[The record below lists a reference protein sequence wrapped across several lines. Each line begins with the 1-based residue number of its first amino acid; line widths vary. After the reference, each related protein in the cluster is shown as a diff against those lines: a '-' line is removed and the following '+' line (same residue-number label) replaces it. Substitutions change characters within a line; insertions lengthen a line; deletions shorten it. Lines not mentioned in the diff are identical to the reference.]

1 MITAE
6 LGVIYEFG
14 SKRWV
19 MLGQIQALYPAKPPT
34 GLGKRLLE
42 MHVDAVGDW
51 DPEREAFS
59 LDATLYDSKI
69 AFVSFSGDVAVR
81 VRKGE
86 TFLFSAG
93 GYHPEFAVP
102 PGFPRLQRVKISLAD
117 SKHLKLLLTGY
128 VAITSNTRQ
137 IGARME
143 FFAGFGDF
151 SIEAVLGFDALW
163 EPDVRF
169 LIDFDL
175 EFKLKYKGITFFG
188 VDVSGRFSGPEPK
201 RVKGEWSID
210 LWLTSISKKFDKTFG
225 ADRPPVALPPVDPLP
240 ELVAALKDPLSWTAE
255 PPGFTLVSFRKRE
268 AQFVHPLGRLGVRQ
282 QVLPLGI
289 RLDRFGGAELASA
302 QRYDITSA
310 TVGGRAVTSRPPLT
324 RGLRRGRVPEPE
336 RRREARAAL
345 VRLHARGRHAVAD
358 RGDLRA
364 GGGLAAELRRQD
376 LRRRRRAA
384 GEQAARGRCRARSCW
399 RPRSSPR
406 RRARGCATASPP
418 TGRTCRSAPS
428 ASCSRAPRTSRSSGR
443 PRPPTP
449 PRCRPPSPGNRWCSR
464 GPLSAGYQFLPWV
477 RSGAAAG
484 YTLPDALKPVL
495 AAPPGKSL
503 TGMPVTL
510 KVNERPPFEVPV
522 RLYGP
527 GDVTGIDDRP

>member
-1 MITAE
+1 M
-6 LGVIYEFG
+6 
-14 SKRWV
+14 
-19 MLGQIQALYPAKPPT
+19 
-34 GLGKRLLE
+34 
-42 MHVDAVGDW
+42 
-51 DPEREAFS
+51 
-59 LDATLYDSKI
+59 
-69 AFVSFSGDVAVR
+69 
-81 VRKGE
+81 RKGE

-225 ADRPPVALPPVDPLP
+225 ADRPPAVLPPVDPLP

-255 PPGFTLVSFRKRE
+255 PPG
-268 AQFVHPLGRLGVRQ
+268 VHAR
-282 QVLPLGI
+282 VLPQA
-289 RLDRFGGAELASA
+289 RGAVRAPAGPARRAPAGAPARRSGSTASA
-302 QRYDITSA
+302 AASWRARSA
-310 TVGGRAVTSRPPLT
+310 TTSPRRPSAGARSTSRPPLS
-324 RGLRRGRVPEPE
+324 
-336 RRREARAAL
+336 EAFAAAEYL
-345 VRLHARGRHAVAD
+345 NLSDDEKLARPSFDFMPAGVSLSPTGVTFGPAVDSQLSYDDKIFGAAGGPPVSKPPAD
-358 RGDLRA
+358 PVAAPARA
-364 GGGLAAELRRQD
+364 GGGGVRRAGALAAARP
-376 LRRRRRAA
+376 LRRRRPGPAGRRRALRARAHRGPRGRRSRHELLHRRAA
-384 GEQAARGRCRARSCW
+384 GRPARAAGRLPRG
-399 RPRSSPR
+399 
-406 RRARGCATASPP
+406 GHVV
-418 TGRTCRSAPS
+418 
-428 ASCSRAPRTSRSSGR
+428 
-443 PRPPTP
+443 
-449 PRCRPPSPGNRWCSR
+449 
-464 GPLSAGYQFLPWV
+464 SAGYQFLPWV

-484 YTLPDALKPVL
+484 YTLPDSLKPVL
-495 AAPPGKSL
+495 AATARQVADRDAGDAEGQRAPAVRGAGAAL
-503 TGMPVTL
+503 
-510 KVNERPPFEVPV
+510 RP
-522 RLYGP
+522 RRR
-527 GDVTGIDDRP
+527 DRDRRPDA

>member
-1 MITAE
+1 M
-6 LGVIYEFG
+6 
-14 SKRWV
+14 
-19 MLGQIQALYPAKPPT
+19 
-34 GLGKRLLE
+34 
-42 MHVDAVGDW
+42 
-51 DPEREAFS
+51 
-59 LDATLYDSKI
+59 
-69 AFVSFSGDVAVR
+69 
-81 VRKGE
+81 RKGE

-225 ADRPPVALPPVDPLP
+225 PDRPPAALPPVDPLP

-324 RGLRRGRVPEPE
+324 
-336 RRREARAAL
+336 EAFA
-345 VRLHARGRHAVAD
+345 
-358 RGDLRA
+358 
-364 GGGLAAELRRQD
+364 AAEYLNLSDDEKLARPSFDFMPAGVSLSPIGVTFGRRWIAAEVRRQD
-376 LRRRRRAA
+376 FRRRRRAA
-384 GEQAARGRCRARSCW
+384 GEPATRGPVPRPLVLEAAEFAAPARS
-399 RPRSSPR
+399 RLRDRFAAEGPDLQVGAERL
-406 RRARGCATASPP
+406 
-418 TGRTCRSAPS
+418 
-428 ASCSRAPRTSRSSGR
+428 CSRAPRTSRSSG
-443 PRPPTP
+443 P
-449 PRCRPPSPGNRWCSR
+449 PRRLHRRAAGRPARPAGRLPR
-464 GPLSAGYQFLPWV
+464 GGHVVSAGYQLLLGALGRRRRLHAPRLAEARAGSTARQVADRDAGDAEGQRAPAV
-477 RSGAAAG
+477 RGAGAAVR
-484 YTLPDALKPVL
+484 TRRRDRDR
-495 AAPPGKSL
+495 
-503 TGMPVTL
+503 
-510 KVNERPPFEVPV
+510 RP
-522 RLYGP
+522 R
-527 GDVTGIDDRP
+527 R